1 MALALAGCALLQA
14 PEAEGTPAPA
24 EAEGTLAP
32 AEAEGTPTPREA
44 EGIRVPSEVEGV
56 RDLGTELAR
65 LLNYFQ
71 RIRKAPGAELG
82 RENESARVAF
92 ARSRSDFDRLRLA
105 MTLSLPNTAV
115 NDDARALELLD
126 PVVKNQSAPLHGL
139 ASLLSVFVQEQRRLG
154 QSVQGMQ
161 QKLDA
166 LKSMERSLI
175 EREQAGSKR
184 R

>member
-1 MALALAGCALLQA
+1 MRMVRLVLIGAIAVALAGCALLRGPEAEATPA
-14 PEAEGTPAPA
+14 PTEAEGTPAP
-24 EAEGTLAP
+24 
-32 AEAEGTPTPREA
+32 
-44 EGIRVPSEVEGV
+44 SEVEGI
-56 RDLGTELAR
+56 REPGAELER

-71 RIRKAPGAELG
+71 RVRKVPGPELG
-82 RENESARVAF
+82 REHDSARVAF

-105 MTLSLPNTAV
+105 MTLSLPNTAF
-115 NDDARALELLD
+115 NDDGRALELLD
-126 PVVKNQSAPLHGL
+126 PVVKNQNAPLHGL
-139 ASLLSVFVQEQRRLG
+139 ASLISIFVQEQRRLG

-175 EREQAGSKR
+175 EREQAGRKR